1 MSDNKVNDLCYYF
14 STSSVDAAEITKK
27 NDDYVVKLEVV
38 LPKTTKKIVS
48 TIKDHSKLDDT
59 LEDAISIPGV
69 RFMLLKDDE
78 LTIIGAMTNEDITSE
93 LENLGQ
99 IQLLGTL
106 DLKS

>member
-38 LPKTTKKIVS
+38 LPKTTKIVS